1 MNGERSVRGF
11 AAPERFSFS
20 GADTALHLH
29 VFMMFSRSRKS
40 TGEYYLYQ
48 ARGERICI
56 HLTMFAKDDEF
67 IKMQI
72 Y

>member
-1 MNGERSVRGF
+1 MARGQF
-11 AAPERFSFS
+11 AGSLLKNVLISFS
-20 GADTALHLH
+20 SADTAVHLH
-29 VFMMFSRSRKS
+29 VLMMFSRSRKS

-67 IKMQI
+67 IKCKF